1 MRVVVAPDKFE
12 GSLRAGQA
20 AEAIAA
26 GLRRARPDA
35 EVVRLPLGD
44 GGAGTLEALLAA
56 GFERVPVR
64 ATGPTGEPAD
74 AAIAVQGRRA
84 FVEMAE
90 ASGLKRLPGGRRAP
104 LEATTYGTG
113 ELIAAALDR
122 GARELVLGIGG
133 SATTDGGAG
142 MAAAL
147 GARLLDRDGAELPP
161 GGAALLRLARVDVSG
176 LDPRLAEARV
186 TVASDVDNPLV
197 GERGA
202 AAVYGPQ
209 KGASESDSEVL
220 DSALTH
226 FVQVLEE
233 SVGPEGAAAV
243 YGPQKGAGPDDVLLL
258 DSALRRYAR
267 VLADDLGLD
276 LAGTPGAGAA
286 GGLGAGAIAFLGA
299 ELRTGIELV
308 LELVGFD
315 QAVAGADLVITGE
328 GKLDAQSL
336 RGKAPVGVARAAAA
350 HGVPVVAVAGVV
362 EVADREL
369 RAAGFEEAHALLEL
383 EPDPERAMTEAGP
396 LLERLAERVGRA
408 WASLP

>member
-20 AEAIAA
+20 AEAIEA

-44 GGAGTLEALLAA
+44 GGAGTLDAIVEA
-56 GFERVPVR
+56 GFERVPVQ
-64 ATGPTGEPAD
+64 ATGPTGEPVA
-74 AAIAVQGRRA
+74 AAIAVDGARA

-104 LEATTYGTG
+104 LAATTYGTG
-113 ELIAAALDR
+113 ELVAAALDR

-147 GARLLDRDGAELPP
+147 GARLLDRAGVDLPL
-161 GGAALLRLARVDVSG
+161 GGAALLQLARVDVSG
-176 LDPRLAEARV
+176 LDRRLADARV

-197 GERGA
+197 G
-202 AAVYGPQ
+202 
-209 KGASESDSEVL
+209 
-220 DSALTH
+220 
-226 FVQVLEE
+226 
-233 SVGPEGAAAV
+233 PEGAAHV
-243 YGPQKGAGPDDVLLL
+243 FGPQKGAGPDEVLLL

-267 VLADDLGLD
+267 VLADDLGVQVAD
-276 LAGTPGAGAA
+276 TPGAGAA

-299 ELRTGIELV
+299 ELRPGIDLV
-308 LELVGFD
+308 LQLVGFERALD
-315 QAVAGADLVITGE
+315 GADLVVTGE
-328 GKLDAQSL
+328 GRLDAQSL

-350 HGVPVVAVAGVV
+350 HGVPVVALAGAV
-362 EVADREL
+362 EVATREL

-383 EPDPERAMTEAGP
+383 EPDPERSMAEAAG

>member
-12 GSLRAGQA
+12 GSLSAVQA
-20 AEAIAA
+20 AQAIEA

-44 GGAGTLEALLAA
+44 GGAGTLEALVAV
-56 GFERVPVR
+56 GFERVPVQ
-64 ATGPTGEPAD
+64 ATGPTGEPVA
-74 AAIAVQGRRA
+74 AAIATGGGRA

-113 ELIAAALDR
+113 ELVRAALDG
-122 GARELVLGIGG
+122 GAREVVLGIGG

-147 GARLLDRDGAELPP
+147 GARLLDRDGADLPP
-161 GGAALLRLARVDVSG
+161 GGAALLRLARIDVSG
-176 LDPRLAEARV
+176 LDPRLAGARV
-186 TVASDVDNPLV
+186 TVACDVDNPLV
-197 GERGA
+197 GPA
-202 AAVYGPQ
+202 
-209 KGASESDSEVL
+209 
-220 DSALTH
+220 
-226 FVQVLEE
+226 
-233 SVGPEGAAAV
+233 GAAAV

-258 DSALRRYAR
+258 DSALRRFAR

-276 LAGTPGAGAA
+276 LAATPGAGAA

-299 ELRTGIELV
+299 ELRAGIELV

-315 QAVAGADLVITGE
+315 RAVAGADLVVTGE

-336 RGKAPVGVARAAAA
+336 RGKAPVGVALAAAA
-350 HGVPVVAVAGVV
+350 HGVPVVALAGAV
-362 EVADREL
+362 ELADREL
-369 RAAGFEEAHALLEL
+369 RAAGFEEGHALLEL
-383 EPDPERAMTEAGP
+383 EPDPRRSMAEAAP

>member
-12 GSLRAGQA
+12 GSLGAGQA
-20 AEAIAA
+20 AVAIET

-35 EVVRLPLGD
+35 QVVRLPLGD

-56 GFERVPVR
+56 GFQRLAVP
-64 ATGPTGEPAD
+64 ATGPTGEPVA
-74 AAIAVQGRRA
+74 AAIAVDGRRA

-104 LEATTYGTG
+104 LEATTRGTG
-113 ELIAAALDR
+113 ELVRAALDH
-122 GARELVLGIGG
+122 GARDLVLGIGG

-147 GARLLDRDGAELPP
+147 GARLLDADGAELPP
-161 GGAALLRLARVDVSG
+161 GGAALLRLARIDTSG
-176 LDPRLAEARV
+176 LDPRLREARV
-186 TVASDVDNPLV
+186 TVASNVDNPLV
-197 GERGA
+197 G
-202 AAVYGPQ
+202 
-209 KGASESDSEVL
+209 
-220 DSALTH
+220 
-226 FVQVLEE
+226 
-233 SVGPEGAAAV
+233 PEGAAHV

-276 LAGTPGAGAA
+276 LAATPGAGAA

-299 ELRTGIELV
+299 ELRPGIELV
-308 LELVGFD
+308 LELIGFD
-315 QAVAGADLVITGE
+315 RAVAGADLVVTGE

-350 HGVPVVAVAGVV
+350 HGVPVIVLAGAV

-383 EPDPERAMTEAGP
+383 EPDQRRAMAEAAP

>member
-12 GSLRAGQA
+12 GSLSAGQA
-20 AEAIAA
+20 AAAVEA
-26 GLRRARPDA
+26 GLRRARPDV

-44 GGAGTLEALLAA
+44 GGAGTLDALLAA
-56 GFERVPVR
+56 GFERVPVQ
-64 ATGPTGEPAD
+64 ATGPTGEPVA
-74 AAIAVQGRRA
+74 AAIAVDGERA

-104 LEATTYGTG
+104 LAASTYGTG
-113 ELIAAALDR
+113 ELIGAALDR
-122 GARELVLGIGG
+122 GVRRLVLGIGG

-147 GARLLDRDGAELPP
+147 GARLLDQAGAELPP
-161 GGAALLRLARVDVSG
+161 GGAALLRLARVDTSG
-176 LDPRLAEARV
+176 LDPRLRQV
-186 TVASDVDNPLV
+186 RMTVACDVDNPLV
-197 GERGA
+197 G
-202 AAVYGPQ
+202 
-209 KGASESDSEVL
+209 
-220 DSALTH
+220 
-226 FVQVLEE
+226 
-233 SVGPEGAAAV
+233 PEGAAHV

-267 VLADDLGLD
+267 VLADDLGLE
-276 LAGTPGAGAA
+276 LADTPGAGAA

-315 QAVAGADLVITGE
+315 QAAAGADLVITGE

-350 HGVPVVAVAGVV
+350 HGVPVVALAGAV

-383 EPDPERAMTEAGP
+383 EPDPRRSMADAAA

>member
-12 GSLRAGQA
+12 GSLGAGQA
-20 AEAIAA
+20 AGAIEA

-44 GGAGTLEALLAA
+44 GGAGTLDALLAA

-64 ATGPTGEPAD
+64 ATGPTGEPVD
-74 AAIAVQGRRA
+74 AAIAVDSPLAAGNGGPGGASPATRRA

-113 ELIAAALDR
+113 ELIRAALDG

-147 GARLLDRDGAELPP
+147 GARLLDRDGADLPP
-161 GGAALLRLARVDVSG
+161 GGAALLRLDRIDTSG
-176 LDPRLAEARV
+176 LDPRLEAVRV
-186 TVASDVDNPLV
+186 TVACDVDNPL
-197 GERGA
+197 
-202 AAVYGPQ
+202 
-209 KGASESDSEVL
+209 
-220 DSALTH
+220 
-226 FVQVLEE
+226 
-233 SVGPEGAAAV
+233 VGPEGAAAV

-267 VLADDLGLD
+267 VLTDDLGLE
-276 LAGTPGAGAA
+276 LASTPGAGAA

-308 LELVGFD
+308 LDLVGFD
-315 QAVAGADLVITGE
+315 RAVAGADLVITGE

-336 RGKAPVGVARAAAA
+336 RGKAPVGVARAAGA
-350 HGVPVVAVAGVV
+350 HGVPVVALAGAV

-383 EPDPERAMTEAGP
+383 EPDPERAMAEAAP

>member
-12 GSLRAGQA
+12 GSLTAGQA
-20 AEAIAA
+20 AAAMAA
-26 GLRRARPDA
+26 GLGRARPDA

-44 GGAGTLEALLAA
+44 GGAGTLDALLAA
-56 GFERVPVR
+56 GFRRVPVA
-64 ATGPTGEPAD
+64 ATGPTGEPVS
-74 AAIAVQGRRA
+74 AAIAVAGERA

-104 LEATTYGTG
+104 LEAGTYGTG
-113 ELIAAALDR
+113 ELVAAALDQA
-122 GARELVLGIGG
+122 AREVVLGIGG

-147 GARLLDRDGAELPP
+147 GARFLDRDGAELPP
-161 GGAALLRLARVDVSG
+161 GGAALLRLARVDPSG
-176 LDPRLAEARV
+176 LDPRLRRVRV
-186 TVASDVDNPLV
+186 TVACDVDNPLV
-197 GERGA
+197 G
-202 AAVYGPQ
+202 
-209 KGASESDSEVL
+209 
-220 DSALTH
+220 
-226 FVQVLEE
+226 
-233 SVGPEGAAAV
+233 PEGAAHV

-276 LAGTPGAGAA
+276 LAAVPGTGAA

-299 ELRTGIELV
+299 ELRPGIELV
-308 LELVGFD
+308 LELIGFD
-315 QAVAGADLVITGE
+315 RAVAGADLVVTGE

-383 EPDPERAMTEAGP
+383 EPDPRRSMAEAGP

>member
-12 GSLRAGQA
+12 GSLSAGQA
-20 AEAIAA
+20 AEAIEA

-35 EVVRLPLGD
+35 EVIRLPLGD
-44 GGAGTLEALLAA
+44 GGAGTLEALVAA
-56 GFERVPVR
+56 GFQRVPVA
-64 ATGPTGEPAD
+64 ATGPTGEPV
-74 AAIAVQGRRA
+74 AAAVAVHGPRA

-104 LEATTYGTG
+104 LAATTYGTG
-113 ELIAAALDR
+113 QLLAAALDH
-122 GARELVLGIGG
+122 GAREIVLGIGG

-147 GARLLDRDGAELPP
+147 GARLLDQAGADLPP
-161 GGAALLRLARVDVSG
+161 GGAALLRLARIDVSG
-176 LDPRLAEARV
+176 LDPRLREVRV
-186 TVASDVDNPLV
+186 TVASDVDNPL
-197 GERGA
+197 
-202 AAVYGPQ
+202 
-209 KGASESDSEVL
+209 
-220 DSALTH
+220 T
-226 FVQVLEE
+226 
-233 SVGPEGAAAV
+233 GPEGAAHV

-267 VLADDLGLD
+267 VLADDLGMD
-276 LAGTPGAGAA
+276 VADTPGAGAA

-315 QAVAGADLVITGE
+315 EAVDGADLVITGE

-336 RGKAPVGVARAAAA
+336 RGKAPVGVARAAGA
-350 HGVPVVAVAGVV
+350 HGVPVVAVAGAV

-383 EPDPERAMTEAGP
+383 EPDPRRSMAEAAP
-396 LLERLAERVGRA
+396 LLERLAERIGRA